1 MKDTIVPDIAFLIP
15 ALSKHLEPFAEL
27 YCLETFA
34 FCEHC
39 LGDYSKRDRK
49 LHTLES
55 VSFKRTNT
63 YLLEAFL
70 ELREPEIL
78 AVAEG
83 VFFNCS

>member
-15 ALSKHLEPFAEL
+15 TLPKHLEPFTEL

-39 LGDYSKRDRK
+39 LGDYSERGRK
-49 LHTLES
+49 LHTLEPA
-55 VSFKRTNT
+55 SFKRTNT
-63 YLLEAFL
+63 DLLEPFL
-70 ELREPEIL
+70 ELREPEIF